1 MPNISR
7 EIIEAAYHRGVE
19 AVIALMKEQAK
30 QISELLK
37 RVEELENQ
45 KAKNSRNSDKP
56 PSGDGFGKATKSL
69 RVPSGKQTGGK
80 EGHNLKWVERPN
92 RVIRHEVEACQNCGE
107 GIGEVTGE
115 VVEKVR
121 PQYDTIIRQ
130 PQKTHA
136 G

>member
-69 RVPSGKQTGGK
+69 RVPSGKQTGGQ
-80 EGHNLKWVERPN
+80 EGHNLKWVESPN

-107 GIGEVTGE
+107 GIGYRSKG
-115 VVEKVR
+115 KYMSY
-121 PQYDTIIRQ
+121 Q
-130 PQKTHA
+130 
-136 G
+136 